1 MSEKTSLKH
10 VVKDAH
16 GNAIAVRSKLEIDV
30 ARVLNEIGV
39 DWSYEKTK
47 LNYTVP
53 ESEHTYT
60 VDFTVGNLL
69 LEGKGILSD
78 VTERRKYELI
88 KKQHPDLD
96 IRFIFDNPNKLCM
109 RTKMTHGAWA
119 EKNGFPYCGK
129 KDTDTITS
137 WVTE

>member
-1 MSEKTSLKH
+1 M
-10 VVKDAH
+10 
-16 GNAIAVRSKLEIDV
+16 

-88 KKQHPDLD
+88 KKQHIL
-96 IRFIFDNPNKLCM
+96 IFFSVC
-109 RTKMTHGAWA
+109 
-119 EKNGFPYCGK
+119 
-129 KDTDTITS
+129 
-137 WVTE
+137 